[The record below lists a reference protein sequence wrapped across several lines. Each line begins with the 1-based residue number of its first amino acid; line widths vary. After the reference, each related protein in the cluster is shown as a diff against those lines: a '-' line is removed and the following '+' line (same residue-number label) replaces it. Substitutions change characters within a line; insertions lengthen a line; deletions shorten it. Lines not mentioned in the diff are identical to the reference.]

1 LTLTDVATGW
11 TECVPLFNRDQVSV
25 IQALERVRQLLPF
38 PLLGL
43 DTDNGGEFIN
53 AEVLA
58 YCEREHITFTRGR
71 SQHSNDQCFVEQKNG
86 AVVRQVVG
94 YDRFAGEAAHRQL
107 TELYRALRLYVNCF
121 QPSMKLRSK
130 VRQGSHVQRTYDQAQ
145 TPLQRLLASGVLSA
159 AKVEELQR
167 VARVLDPIRLL
178 AQLEHLQHALWRHVA
193 KPPETT
199 EALRF
204 EVKQC
209 AEGQLPE
216 EGIIAASPSLS
227 KRRRKE
233 RPTPPRP
240 HDWRTR
246 PDPFEGLWEQASAW
260 LAVNP
265 ERTGVSIFQEL
276 QQRYP
281 GRFRDTQ
288 LRTLQRGL
296 VKVRAR
302 LIVTFDDHWSQE
314 PICADPPAPVL
325 GAVVLASTP

>member
-1 LTLTDVATGW
+1 MIRRRHRVSHLLATG
-11 TECVPLFNRDQVSV
+11 
-25 IQALERVRQLLPF
+25 
-38 PLLGL
+38 
-43 DTDNGGEFIN
+43 
-53 AEVLA
+53 VLA
-58 YCEREHITFTRGR
+58 
-71 SQHSNDQCFVEQKNG
+71 
-86 AVVRQVVG
+86 
-94 YDRFAGEAAHRQL
+94 EAKA
-107 TELYRALRLYVNCF
+107 
-121 QPSMKLRSK
+121 
-130 VRQGSHVQRTYDQAQ
+130 
-145 TPLQRLLASGVLSA
+145 
-159 AKVEELQR
+159 EELQR

-178 AQLEHLQHALWRHVA
+178 AQLEHLQHALWQHVA
-193 KPPETT
+193 KPPETN

-209 AEGQLPE
+209 AEGQVSE
-216 EGIIAASPSLS
+216 DGITSASPSLS

-233 RPTPPRP
+233 RPNPPRP

-246 PDPFEGLWEQASAW
+246 PDPFEGLWEQTSAW

-296 VKVRAR
+296 VQVRAR

-314 PICADPPAPVL
+314 PICADAPAPVL
-325 GAVVLASTP
+325 GAVALASAP